1 MTVSEPLD
9 YYLERFYFGNLVLPG
24 NRPSASPGLV
34 ARTPGVT
41 AELAT
46 EWLRTAPLLPPA
58 SSETSADMPG
68 ALGLLKGAGGGF
80 ALVKAQ
86 HNDAGLPQLLYVLT
100 PRETLD
106 AVRGNA
112 LAFRAL
118 ALMDMPA
125 FSEVRADLQPYA
137 LRCPPPPTPD
147 AQSDTLNALLA
158 LCQDSFR
165 VVEGLLAGLIEGQP
179 LAIVSSPLSAE
190 LRLRFVAGL
199 LALLP
204 PPVRAE
210 ITFATQVNDPAL
222 VRADIKFLTT
232 RAVPADHL
240 AYDWAHGELLTPAP
254 ANPYAHYITA
264 QLRLDS
270 SLVVEQTEQL
280 ASTVLWRAR
289 HTSDLADA
297 LSWVARRAAIDQVVS
312 EGQPADRT
320 LVAEVLRND
329 PTLTEDLRRVYVR
342 HLLAFAL
349 ALEEPESADV
359 IPAVCAARPALAEA
373 VSQILADAV
382 ANGQAGTAYTMLERW
397 LLRVPEAARQQWRPT
412 LHQAAHA
419 YTRDLLASGAIEQ
432 MIPFLDRLQKAPA
445 ALALTSVIPAI
456 VQDSLGAARRN
467 PRLAESVL
475 LLAVRA
481 LPAGDFHRLLLDRQF
496 TSQLPPAMQAAIA
509 HLQPQPAHPAR
520 RRILDEGAR
529 SLGDSYRMAVLAR
542 LVESAVYLQRAELID
557 TPALL
562 ALLVMAQSPQGA
574 DYTPL
579 IHQVVRELSEETQLR
594 ALEPPAPRVLVQLL
608 LQTQAYYD
616 AVELLEF
623 YQERIFGLQRLNEF
637 TSLVGELFQHLSLS
651 PDALSAALSYLE
663 GCRLGPEARA
673 MIYVGALASRR
684 WSDDQEHAARRLT
697 TMLFNDHS
705 LIDVVGT
712 ESVLQLL
719 AFYARRRQ
727 TLDALRVCAALVDH
741 TLNTGLDSAAL
752 VARMWPVIT
761 WDAEATDAARELLR
775 RYIRGVPQR
784 DLPVIVTYLE
794 RTLGKSLGEMMR
806 ATWLLRV
813 AMGESDLSEFA
824 GQVQTAARLLADI
837 AAVYHS
843 GKELPPIHRL
853 RRELDTL
860 TGGLSEYERE
870 TIADNFL
877 AIVRLVYTLGVAAS
891 LDSRR
896 IIPDELLAAGRA
908 APRSGLD
915 LLIFTGGFLTKGTL
929 LPLELQRAEMG
940 HLFGSRS
947 AAILLRQTTA
957 ARRLL
962 ENLLAAFEAP
972 DTPACAPQALAAEL
986 ASQWELL
993 SLYQKR
999 QLHGVL
1005 ADECL
1010 HLAQVIRVMVRGASE
1025 RTLTDSGIN
1034 RQLEAGRRQPQT
1046 SLEAL
1051 RWIHGYFARKH
1062 V

>member
-1 MTVSEPLD
+1 MPVF
-9 YYLERFYFGNLVLPG
+9 YLERFYVGNLVLPG
-24 NRPSASPGLV
+24 NHPPAEAGLI
-34 ARTPGVT
+34 ARTPGVSP
-41 AELAT
+41 ELAV
-46 EWLRTAPLLPPA
+46 EWLRAAPLLPPLPG
-58 SSETSADMPG
+58 ETSAEMPG
-68 ALGLLKGAGGGF
+68 ALGLLRGAGGAS

-86 HNDAGLPQLLYVLT
+86 HNDAGIPQLLYILT
-100 PRETLD
+100 PREALD
-106 AVRGNA
+106 GVRGNA
-112 LAFRAL
+112 LALRAL

-125 FSEVRADLQPYA
+125 FGEARTDLQPFA
-137 LRCPPPPTPD
+137 LRCPPPLTPD
-147 AQSDTLNALLA
+147 AQSDMLNALLV

-165 VVEGLLAGLIEGQP
+165 AVEGLLAGLIEGQP
-179 LAIVSSPLSAE
+179 LAIVGSPPSAE
-190 LRLRFVAGL
+190 LRLRFVTGL
-199 LALLP
+199 LTLLP
-204 PPVRAE
+204 PPVRTV
-210 ITFATQVNDPAL
+210 ITFVTHATDPAL
-222 VRADIKFLTT
+222 AQADIKFLAE
-232 RAVPADHL
+232 RAAPAGHL
-240 AYDWAHGELLTPAP
+240 AYDWASGELLTAP
-254 ANPYAHYITA
+254 PPNAYARYITA
-264 QLRLDS
+264 QLRLDP
-270 SLVVEQTEQL
+270 SLVVEQTAQL
-280 ASTVLWRAR
+280 ATTVVWRAR
-289 HTSDLADA
+289 HASDLGEA

-312 EGQPADRT
+312 EGQPADRA
-320 LVAEVLRND
+320 LVAEVLRDD
-329 PTLTEDLRRVYVR
+329 PTLTDDLRRVYIR

-349 ALEEPESADV
+349 ALDEPESADV
-359 IPAVCAARPALAEA
+359 VPAVCAAHPALAES
-373 VSQILADAV
+373 VSQMLAEAL

-397 LLRVPEAARQQWRPT
+397 LPRVPEETRQHWRPI

-419 YTRDLLASGAIEQ
+419 GARDLLASGAIEQ
-432 MIPFLDRLQKAPA
+432 IIPFFDRLQKAPA
-445 ALALTSVIPAI
+445 ALALTTIIPAI
-456 VQDSLGAARRN
+456 VQESLGAARRN
-467 PRLAESVL
+467 PRLAESVF

-496 TSQLPPAMQAAIA
+496 TGQLPQTLQAAIA
-509 HLQPQPAHPAR
+509 HLQPQPVPPTR

-529 SLGDSYRMAVLAR
+529 ALGDSYRMAVLAR

-562 ALLVMAQSPQGA
+562 ALLVIAQSPQEA
-574 DYTPL
+574 DYTAL

-594 ALEPPAPRVLVQLL
+594 ALEPPGPRVLVQLL

-623 YQERIFGLQRLNEF
+623 YQARLFGPQRLNEF
-637 TSLVGELFQHLSLS
+637 TSLVSELFQHLSLS
-651 PDALSAALSYLE
+651 PDALSAALGYLE

-673 MIYVGALASRR
+673 MIYVAALSYRR
-684 WSDDQEHAARRLT
+684 WTDDQEHAARRLT

-705 LIDVVGT
+705 LIEVVGT
-712 ESVLQLL
+712 DNVLQLL
-719 AFYARRRQ
+719 AFYARHRQ
-727 TLDALRVCAALVDH
+727 ALDALRVCAALVDH

-752 VARMWPVIT
+752 MARMWPIIT
-761 WDAEATDAARELLR
+761 WNAEATDAARELLR
-775 RYIRGVPQR
+775 RYIRGIPQR
-784 DLPVIVTYLE
+784 DLPANVAYLE
-794 RTLGKSLGEMMR
+794 RALGKSLGEMMR
-806 ATWLLRV
+806 AAWLLRV

-824 GQVQTAARLLADI
+824 EEVQIAARLLADI
-837 AAVYHS
+837 AAIYHTS
-843 GKELPPIHRL
+843 KELPPLHRL

-860 TGGLSEYERE
+860 TGGLTEYERE

-877 AIVRLVYTLGVAAS
+877 AIVRLVYTLGTAAS
-891 LDSRR
+891 PDSRR
-896 IIPDELLAAGRA
+896 AVPDELLAAGHA

-915 LLIFTGGFLTKGTL
+915 LLVFAGGFLTKGTL

-947 AAILLRQTTA
+947 AAILLRQTSA

-962 ENLLAAFEAP
+962 ENLLTAFESP
-972 DTPACAPQALAAEL
+972 DMPACGPQALTAEL

-1005 ADECL
+1005 ADACL

-1062 V
+1062 L

>member
-1 MTVSEPLD
+1 MSESPVF
-9 YYLERFYFGNLVLPG
+9 YLERFYIGNLVLPG

-41 AELAT
+41 AEQAT
-46 EWLRTAPLLPPA
+46 EWLRAAPLLPPPPR
-58 SSETSADMPG
+58 ETSAEMPG
-68 ALGLLKGAGGGF
+68 ALGLLRGAGGES

-86 HNDAGLPQLLYVLT
+86 RNDAGLPQLLYVLT
-100 PRETLD
+100 PREALD

-112 LAFRAL
+112 LALRAL
-118 ALMDMPA
+118 ALMDMPV
-125 FSEVRADLQPYA
+125 FSEARADLQPYA
-137 LRCPPPPTPD
+137 LRCPPPLTPD
-147 AQSDTLNALLA
+147 AQSDMLNALLA

-165 VVEGLLAGLIEGQP
+165 AVEGLLAALIEGQS

-190 LRLRFVAGL
+190 LRLRFVTSL

-204 PPVRAE
+204 PPVRTV
-210 ITFATQVNDPAL
+210 ITFVTHASDPAL
-222 VRADIKFLTT
+222 VRADIKFLTA

-240 AYDWAHGELLTPAP
+240 VYDWASGELLSPAP
-254 ANPYAHYITA
+254 ANAYARYITA
-264 QLRLDS
+264 QLRLDP

-280 ASTVLWRAR
+280 ATTVVWRAR
-289 HTSDLADA
+289 HASDLGEA
-297 LSWVARRAAIDQVVS
+297 LSWVARRAAIDQVVR
-312 EGQPADRT
+312 EGQPADRA
-320 LVAEVLRND
+320 LVAEVLRDD
-329 PTLTEDLRRVYVR
+329 PTLTDDLRRVYIR

-349 ALEEPESADV
+349 ALGEPESADV
-359 IPAVCAARPALAEA
+359 VPTVCAARPALAEP
-373 VSQILADAV
+373 VSQVLAEAV

-412 LHQAAHA
+412 LHQAARA
-419 YTRDLLASGAIEQ
+419 YAHDLLASGAVEE

-445 ALALTSVIPAI
+445 ALALAEVIPAI

-467 PRLAESVL
+467 PRLAESVF

-496 TSQLPPAMQAAIA
+496 TGQLPQAMQAAIA

-562 ALLVMAQSPQGA
+562 ALLVIAQSPQET
-574 DYTPL
+574 DYTAL
-579 IHQVVRELSEETQLR
+579 IHQVVRELSEETQLL
-594 ALEPPAPRVLVQLL
+594 ALEPPGPRVLVQLL

-623 YQERIFGLQRLNEF
+623 YQERIFGPQRLNEF

-673 MIYVGALASRR
+673 MIYVAALAYRR

-712 ESVLQLL
+712 DNVLQLL
-719 AFYARRRQ
+719 SFYARRRQ

-741 TLNTGLDSAAL
+741 TLNTGLDSAVL
-752 VARMWPVIT
+752 MARMWPVIT
-761 WDAEATDAARELLR
+761 WNAEATDAARELLR
-775 RYIRGVPQR
+775 RYIRGVPPR
-784 DLPVIVTYLE
+784 DLPAIVAHLE
-794 RTLGKSLGEMMR
+794 RALGKSLGEMMR

-824 GQVQTAARLLADI
+824 EHVQTAARMLADI
-837 AAVYHS
+837 AAVYHT
-843 GKELPPIHRL
+843 GKELPPLHRL

-860 TGGLSEYERE
+860 TGGLTEYERE

-877 AIVRLVYTLGVAAS
+877 AIVRLVYTLGAAAS
-891 LDSRR
+891 PDSRR
-896 IIPDELLAAGRA
+896 AVPDELLAAGQA

-915 LLIFTGGFLTKGTL
+915 LLIFVGGFLTKGTL

-962 ENLLAAFEAP
+962 EDLVAAFESP
-972 DTPACAPQALAAEL
+972 DMPACGPQALAAEL
-986 ASQWELL
+986 GSQWELL

-1010 HLAQVIRVMVRGASE
+1010 HLAQVIRVMLRGAGE